1 MNCPHCQTNLVETAI
16 REKLPIF
23 QNVTIQVFNVETGE
37 CYESRYS
44 NKIPTIGI
52 FFMGVLLK
60 GATPAPTDL
69 AVGTDNTA
77 AADGDVALAAEVF
90 KDSITQRID
99 ITGGTRFRFF
109 LPTTAA
115 NGNTLKEA
123 ALLGPL
129 PTLYML
135 ARVTHADIVKSASIA
150 VNYSWD
156 VTFAQP

>member
-1 MNCPHCQTNLVETAI
+1 MICPHCQTTLVETAM
-16 REKLPIF
+16 RENLPIF
-23 QNVTIQVFNVETGE
+23 QNVEIQVFNMETGK
-37 CYESRYS
+37 YWQARYS

-52 FFMGVLLK
+52 FYVATLLK

-129 PTLYML
+129 PTLYMM

-156 VTFAQP
+156 ITLAQP